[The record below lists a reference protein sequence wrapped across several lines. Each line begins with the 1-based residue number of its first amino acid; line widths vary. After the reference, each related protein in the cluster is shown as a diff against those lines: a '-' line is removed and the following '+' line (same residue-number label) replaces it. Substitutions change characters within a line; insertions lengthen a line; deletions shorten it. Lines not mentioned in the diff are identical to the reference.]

1 MRHILKY
8 VRRSQGFSLM
18 EVLVSMALGSL
29 VVGIVLSDVSSN
41 VVRLARVEPNY
52 RAMIIANTVL
62 ERAMSEHATSSESGE
77 ENGFPY
83 QIEAGSVAADSRVME
98 LKATVTASNGRPISL
113 AVYRLRSIM
122 DSDS

>member
-1 MRHILKY
+1 
-8 VRRSQGFSLM
+8 M

-52 RAMIIANTVL
+52 RAMIIADTVL
-62 ERAMSEHATSSESGE
+62 ERAMSEHSTSSVSGE